1 MFKIRGRNV
10 LVLSLAL
17 TLCLIGYLNYAIGK
31 YTALET
37 STEFQKYEEKKLAE
51 LHNEENVKDANLTIE
66 STDSNESIKEEMDVV
81 DSSNCEVNDIIQK
94 TSKNIK
100 ETINSQKVNRTN
112 YFIESR
118 LNMNLEREKMVSL
131 LNEIINNDKTDEENT
146 KAATNEKMK
155 LIDIMNKEKIVENL
169 IESKGFE
176 NALVFI
182 TDNSVNVIVEI
193 EQLADSDVA
202 KILDI
207 VMRETKYSPEHI
219 KISNKF

>member
-10 LVLSLAL
+10 LVLSLAF
-17 TLCLIGYLNYAIGK
+17 TLCLIGYLNYAINK

-37 STEFQKYEEKKLAE
+37 STDFQKYEEEQLKQNSKK
-51 LHNEENVKDANLTIE
+51 ENNPVE
-66 STDSNESIKEEMDVV
+66 STDPSETAKAEKNVV
-81 DSSNCEVNDIIQK
+81 DSSNQEINDIIQK

-100 ETINSQKVNRTN
+100 ESIHSQKVSKTN

-131 LNEIINNDKTDEENT
+131 LNEIINNDKTDEENR

-155 LIDIMNKEKIVENL
+155 LIDIMNKEKVIENL
-169 IESKGFE
+169 IQSKGFE
-176 NALVFI
+176 DALVFI
-182 TDNSVNVIVEI
+182 TENSVNVIVGI

-219 KISNKF
+219 KILNKF